1 MNRSFPD
8 LSNTLEWNLVSRRT
22 LTASRV
28 GTRWIIPPPA
38 FPIENSFIVCV
49 GVSCPNARPNWQLGC
64 YATMNLLLRPSSTS
78 QFPGS
83 TRVQSVFCRLNQLT
97 LCVFPKLS
105 ADWYLSLDFP
115 WWHDS
120 ADVEV
125 WRHDGRDLDAVT
137 ELAEVQTTVEEIRQ
151 RLENL

>member
-1 MNRSFPD
+1 MTRIFPD
-8 LSNTLEWNLVSRRT
+8 LSENLEWNLVSRRS
-22 LTASRV
+22 LVASRL
-28 GTRWIIPPPA
+28 GQRWAIPPPA
-38 FPIENSFIVCV
+38 FTINGSFVVCV
-49 GVSCPNARPNWQLGC
+49 GVTCPNARPHWVLGC
-64 YATMNLLLRPSSTS
+64 YAAMNLFLSPSSTS

-97 LCVFPKLS
+97 LCVFPKLTS
-105 ADWYLSLDFP
+105 PWYLSLEFP

-120 ADVEV
+120 AEVEV

-137 ELAEVQTTVEEIRQ
+137 ELAPVQASVDEIRQ